1 MKMVGVVKASISPG
15 GVMNSVTRSSIFT
28 PSTVLVLGVL
38 TLLAAMYFGIP
49 ALDPA
54 LRAATFV
61 LVGLLVIIMLF
72 RESAERRRMEA
83 AARTAHFV
91 NAELD
96 ERVGQRTRQLEAAN
110 LKLAAE
116 IADREQATEQLRLL
130 AAHLQSARE
139 EERITI
145 AREVHDE
152 IGTLMTAIKMDLAY
166 LNKEIAASNPPRS
179 PEMLREEINATTQL
193 VDNAIRTVHQIAL
206 ELRPA
211 VLDHLG
217 LRSALE
223 WQVREFQAR
232 TKIASEFVSPQDLVH
247 MDGERSTA
255 VFRILQE
262 ALTNVAR
269 HAQATRVEVSL
280 EEQDHLLMLQVHDN
294 GRGISAQQLSST
306 PRFGILGMRERAH
319 IFGGNV
325 TIQSGPDQGTTIIVR
340 IPV

>member
-1 MKMVGVVKASISPG
+1 
-15 GVMNSVTRSSIFT
+15 MNSIKRPSALT
-28 PSTVLVLGVL
+28 PSTLLVLGVL
-38 TLLAAMYFGIP
+38 ALLAGVYFGAP
-49 ALDPA
+49 ALDSA
-54 LRAATFV
+54 ARAVAFL
-61 LVGLLVIIMLF
+61 LVGVMVIILLM
-72 RESAERRRMEA
+72 REFTERRRMEA
-83 AARTAHFV
+83 AADTAHTL
-91 NAELD
+91 NEELD
-96 ERVGQRTRQLEAAN
+96 ERVTQRTRQLEAAN
-110 LKLAAE
+110 RKLAAE
-116 IADREQATEQLRLL
+116 IADRERATEQLRLL

-145 AREVHDE
+145 AREIHDE

-166 LNKEIAASNPPRS
+166 LSKEITGGTPKS
-179 PEMLREEINATTQL
+179 PETLREEISATTKL

-232 TKIASEFVSPQDLVH
+232 TKIESEFVSTVDHLQLDP
-247 MDGERSTA
+247 ERSTA

-269 HAQATRVEVSL
+269 HAHATHVEVTL
-280 EEQDHLLMLQVHDN
+280 QEQDRQLMLQVHDN
-294 GRGISAQQLSST
+294 GRGISQEQVSGT
-306 PRFGILGMRERAH
+306 RQFGLLGMRERAH
-319 IFGGNV
+319 IFGGDV
-325 TIQSGPDQGTTIIVR
+325 LVQGAPGQGTTVAVR